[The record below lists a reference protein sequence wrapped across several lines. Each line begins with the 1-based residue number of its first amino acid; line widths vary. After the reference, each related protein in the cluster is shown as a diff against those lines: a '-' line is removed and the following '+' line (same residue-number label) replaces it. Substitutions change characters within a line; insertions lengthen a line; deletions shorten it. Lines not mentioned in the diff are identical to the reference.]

1 MRKLFENI
9 EKKIF
14 IPAFLVLIV
23 LTLTIYLFPGQV
35 NGVISIL
42 FSLCTHELGWL
53 FMLTCLASF
62 GFMIWLTFS
71 KYGKIKLGTKMK
83 NHSTIICPGLRCCL
97 QRGLEQVL

>member
-23 LTLTIYLFPGQV
+23 LTLTIYLFPSQV

-53 FMLTCLASF
+53 FMLTTNFSRSAPVVSGIIWIYDLAD
-62 GFMIWLTFS
+62 I
-71 KYGKIKLGTKMK
+71 
-83 NHSTIICPGLRCCL
+83 
-97 QRGLEQVL
+97 Q

>member
-42 FSLCTHELGWL
+42 FSLC
-53 FMLTCLASF
+53 
-62 GFMIWLTFS
+62 I
-71 KYGKIKLGTKMK
+71 
-83 NHSTIICPGLRCCL
+83 P
-97 QRGLEQVL
+97 

>member
-35 NGVISIL
+35 NVVISIL

-71 KYGKIKLGTKMK
+71 KYGKIKLGNKDEIPQYNNLSWIAMLFTA
-83 NHSTIICPGLRCCL
+83 G
-97 QRGLEQVL
+97 V

>member
-42 FSLCTHELGWL
+42 F
-53 FMLTCLASF
+53 
-62 GFMIWLTFS
+62 
-71 KYGKIKLGTKMK
+71 
-83 NHSTIICPGLRCCL
+83 
-97 QRGLEQVL
+97 

>member
-53 FMLTCLASF
+53 FYAVLSGIIWIYDLAD
-62 GFMIWLTFS
+62 I
-71 KYGKIKLGTKMK
+71 
-83 NHSTIICPGLRCCL
+83 
-97 QRGLEQVL
+97 QQVWKD

>member
-35 NGVISIL
+35 SGVISIL
-42 FSLCTHELGWL
+42 FSLCSHEL
-53 FMLTCLASF
+53 
-62 GFMIWLTFS
+62 
-71 KYGKIKLGTKMK
+71 
-83 NHSTIICPGLRCCL
+83 GLRCCL

>member
-42 FSLCTHELGWL
+42 FSLCTHELGW
-53 FMLTCLASF
+53 
-62 GFMIWLTFS
+62 
-71 KYGKIKLGTKMK
+71 
-83 NHSTIICPGLRCCL
+83 
-97 QRGLEQVL
+97 

>member
-53 FMLTCLASF
+53 FMLTIWIYDLAD
-62 GFMIWLTFS
+62 IQQVWKDQTW
-71 KYGKIKLGTKMK
+71 K
-83 NHSTIICPGLRCCL
+83 
-97 QRGLEQVL
+97 QR